1 MNASN
6 TVSASFSN
14 VQFISRMS
22 YSVVPVSLVL
32 WYTFNDW
39 TTGQTIVNNKGSYGA
54 TNNGTLMN
62 GATVSTQ
69 TRGSKTSPCL
79 YLNGQSQYMQIPPF
93 LFGGGSFTVCFW
105 YYSFYTSLYAGM
117 FNFNNTGFVDAMVM
131 YMWSPF
137 NFYTNDSNAGGLVN
151 TGLSSTGFA
160 DTVWS
165 HVTLKCTFST
175 PTNCSYK
182 LYANGINTQTFTGSA
197 ITNVTRTLNYI
208 GKTGFQNSY
217 PKMYLD
223 DFRLYNVA
231 LTDAQ
236 ITSIYTSS

>member
-39 TTGQTIVNNKGSYGA
+39 TTGQTTVNNKGSYGA

-93 LFGGGSFTVCFW
+93 LFGGGSFTVCFGIILFTQIIMPVCLILITRVLLMQW
-105 YYSFYTSLYAGM
+105 LCTCGHLLIFIPTI
-117 FNFNNTGFVDAMVM
+117 VM
-131 YMWSPF
+131 QEV
-137 NFYTNDSNAGGLVN
+137 L
-151 TGLSSTGFA
+151 L
-160 DTVWS
+160 
-165 HVTLKCTFST
+165 
-175 PTNCSYK
+175 
-182 LYANGINTQTFTGSA
+182 TQVFHRLDL
-197 ITNVTRTLNYI
+197 RTLCGHMSLWNVHLVHRRIVHINYMQMGSI
-208 GKTGFQNSY
+208 HKLSQVQRLLTWHAHWIILEKQVSRIHI
-217 PKMYLD
+217 PKC
-223 DFRLYNVA
+223 
-231 LTDAQ
+231 
-236 ITSIYTSS
+236 I